1 MRFFGALWKNTIQKA
16 YLPKISI
23 PGEIVF
29 VILAQLCSDDS
40 LQILLNLTQVIITIR
55 NHVKFRRICMESSD
69 QNRPSIC
76 ETIYPASFWQVGLS
90 ELVLSKYSNKS
101 HNFKNLIFMTSSL

>member
-1 MRFFGALWKNTIQKA
+1 
-16 YLPKISI
+16 
-23 PGEIVF
+23 
-29 VILAQLCSDDS
+29 
-40 LQILLNLTQVIITIR
+40 
-55 NHVKFRRICMESSD
+55 MESSD

-101 HNFKNLIFMTSSL
+101 HNFKNLIFIITLELYVRLLFSNAQTITYKNSYILYQMTCFGATIL